1 MKRVADIIVHEVET
15 CRPTETLSAAAQRL
29 WMGRSG
35 ILPVVV
41 DGTHGRQMVGTLSDR
56 DVFTAAHTHCRP
68 LHAIRVMNAMAR
80 NPWTC
85 RLDDLV
91 QLAVDRMR
99 QQDLDRLPVLDERGH
114 LAGMVLLAD
123 AIPALSPEDPGGKRV
138 AA

>member
-1 MKRVADIIVHEVET
+1 MKRVADIVVRQVET

-29 WMGRSG
+29 WMSRSG

-41 DGTHGRQMVGTLSDR
+41 DDGHGPQMVGSLSDR

-68 LHAIRVMNAMAR
+68 LHAIRVLNAMAR

-85 RLDDLV
+85 RLDDAI
-91 QLAVDRMR
+91 QLALDRMR
-99 QQDLDRLPVLDERGH
+99 QQDLDRLPVLDERGR
-114 LAGMVLLAD
+114 LAGLVLLVD
-123 AIPALSPEDPGGKRV
+123 AVRALSPEGPGGKRV